1 MPVCGLCV
9 WSQVPAWRTA
19 PRGWWTRFKSRPRLK
34 RPEETASSLASP
46 VSPVHLISPLYR
58 ALFRKAYKH
67 APPVPVSRPSL
78 THSLPLSG
86 LKAERMACFAA
97 LQLIARNAPAPPPYQ
112 CPPPLPM
119 SCLTYLGVGRVVC
132 TKPATFCPLPMLLT
146 KPCVYLNVCHMT
158 CLQNVPSRVLIQ
170 ERERERER

>member
-1 MPVCGLCV
+1 M

-19 PRGWWTRFKSRPRLK
+19 PRGWRTRFKSRPRLK

-86 LKAERMACFAA
+86 LKAERMTCFAA
-97 LQLIARNAPAPPPYQ
+97 LQLIARNALPPAPQ
-112 CPPPLPM
+112 PM
-119 SCLTYLGVGRVVC
+119 NGPTYLAVGRAVC

-146 KPCVYLNVCHMT
+146 TPCVYLNVCPMT
-158 CLQNVPSRVLIQ
+158 CLQNVPSRV
-170 ERERERER
+170 